1 MIHLLSQLSLLL
13 KFSDQSRIRLSQSL
27 LPQHQLLDT
36 VDLHGVQIFLVW
48 VLFQCSLHQDLV
60 QWTLILGRGVEHDV
74 ILSEMLQVFSF
85 LIQVQINWILVE
97 EDSFEDVFDG
107 LRAADFAQMLEDDRY
122 LILID

>member
-85 LIQVQINWILVE
+85 LIQVQIDRILVE